1 MQYNNHWMRYWDLCQ
16 PCQVRYDFI
25 GTAENYAK
33 EAELFVH
40 KMDISVRFPE
50 HEAKT
55 THEGSL
61 GAVKK
66 HIYIFFRTCSQRE
79 IGRFLLIR

>member
-66 HIYIFFRTCSQRE
+66 LMKFPWLKKNSAYGLKS
-79 IGRFLLIR
+79 

>member
-66 HIYIFFRTCSQRE
+66 YKNISLVKKSQNSAYA
-79 IGRFLLIR
+79 LT